1 MSYQL
6 SEILLYIYTSL
17 AIIVATMISFHL
29 KVCVVYSFIC
39 DFDLCLEGQF
49 SELNGPCHL
58 HTISNQCAK
67 HEKPRSKNEERVR
80 VTRMGKLGQ
89 LQFIRYGIIKSS
101 EQVHLQHSKCGHLIS

>member
-1 MSYQL
+1 MTLNFDS
-6 SEILLYIYTSL
+6 SVISVILLYIYTSL

-58 HTISNQCAK
+58 HNISNQGAK
-67 HEKPRSKNEERVR
+67 HKKPRSKMKKKFVLP
-80 VTRMGKLGQ
+80 VWA
-89 LQFIRYGIIKSS
+89 S
-101 EQVHLQHSKCGHLIS
+101 